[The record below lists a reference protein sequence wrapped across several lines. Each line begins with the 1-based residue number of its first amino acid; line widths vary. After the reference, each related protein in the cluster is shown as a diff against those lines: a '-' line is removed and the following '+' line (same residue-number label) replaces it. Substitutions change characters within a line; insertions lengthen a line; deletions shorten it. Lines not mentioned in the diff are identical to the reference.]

1 MALSFEELVLCPM
14 SFKEGS
20 LELWEE
26 DRRVNFKQIKLRC
39 NFSFF
44 DFYGAFFIGIER
56 IAAVYLIFLQVLID
70 IHK

>member
-39 NFSFF
+39 NSFFF
-44 DFYGAFFIGIER
+44 DFMEH
-56 IAAVYLIFLQVLID
+56 FLLV
-70 IHK
+70 